1 MIVTLSTRPNAKHVV
16 TMAYVL
22 KFLLEKIVSHN
33 NSSNLET
40 YKTGSTVEDCLQ
52 SLYKE

>member
-1 MIVTLSTRPNAKHVV
+1 
-16 TMAYVL
+16 MAYVL
-22 KFLLEKIVSHN
+22 KFLVEKIVSLN
-33 NSSNLET
+33 NINSFNLET